1 MEIGA
6 QLYTVRDFC
15 KDPDALAETLKKVA
29 DIGYKHVQVS
39 GTCAYEAEWLG
50 RELRENG
57 LSCVLTHIPA
67 KRLLEETEQVVA
79 DHDVL
84 NCTYIGLGY
93 YKFDPAV
100 EKYREFCGKYAPVAD
115 KIAAAG
121 KYFMYHNHAGEFQ
134 EIGGKT
140 VLAKLAEDFSAD
152 KMGFTL
158 DTYWVQ
164 VGGGDPADWIRR
176 LSGRV
181 PCIHLKDYA
190 HDAQMAVV
198 GEGSI
203 DFDRVFSNAEDAGT
217 KYMLVEQDHC
227 YGEDPFDCLKRSY
240 AFLRSRGFQ

>member
-15 KDPDALAETLKKVA
+15 KDPDALAETLKKIA

-39 GTCAYEAEWLG
+39 GTCAYEAGWLG
-50 RELRENG
+50 RELRKNG

-84 NCTYIGLGY
+84 DCTYIGLGY
-93 YKFDPAV
+93 YKFDPAE
-100 EKYREFCGKYAPVAD
+100 EKYREFCGQYAPVAE
-115 KIAAAG
+115 KIAAGG
-121 KYFMYHNHAGEFQ
+121 KYFMYHNHASEFHKIGE
-134 EIGGKT
+134 KT
-140 VLAKLAEDFSAD
+140 VLAKLAEDFPAD

-164 VGGGDPADWIRR
+164 VGGGDPADWIRQ

-190 HDAQMAVV
+190 PEAKMAVV

-227 YGEDPFDCLKRSY
+227 YGEDPFACLRRSY
-240 AFLRSRGFQ
+240 AFLKSRGFQ